1 MNLSRFPKQKAVESY
16 PPPPPDSGGGA
27 MRAET
32 GRAVFR
38 LGPLAAALLLA
49 LTLLLAVP
57 PAMAQSVDYDPDDDR
72 LIDIDTH
79 QKFNAIRHDL
89 DGDGVSTHATYTT
102 AFPNADS
109 SGQCP
114 TSCQGYELTDDI
126 SLSSYSNW
134 TPIGTYTATF
144 DGRGHTIS
152 GLTITGNTTDD
163 VGLFANLSSTGSI
176 LRVGVTGASVTG
188 TGSSSQELGILVG
201 ESHGVIRF
209 SYTSGTVTSDTDGT
223 WHKTGG
229 LVGHLTD
236 GGSIFASYTTATVVG
251 PTTAAT
257 GQSTGGLV
265 GYVGESGASNTGSI
279 TAAYASGAVSA
290 TLVTNGNNS
299 GRLGGLVG
307 IHRRGSINQSYAY
320 GSVTPGTTVTT
331 WSGGLIGQRDTDDG
345 AVNDSY
351 YDSTTS
357 GRSDTGRGG
366 PEPTADLQNPLAYA
380 GTIYANWNVNVDG
393 VAGNDDP
400 WDFGTASQYPALK
413 IDFNEDGTDS
423 AYEFGVQGRSPT
435 DYDAND
441 NRLIDIDSAA
451 KLIAIRHDLNGDG
464 LQGSVSASDWSSYT
478 AAYPNADSSG
488 QCPTSC
494 QGYELTAD
502 VTLTA
507 AWTPTGAYTATFDGG
522 GHSISGLSVSHGNDS
537 GMFGSIGGSAIIR
550 DLRLIAPT
558 IAQTGTGA
566 RSSGALVGYINTG
579 TTILISSVSV
589 EGGSVTTT
597 SNNSNVGGLVGYI
610 RSGTIRASW
619 SSATAG
625 LSGSPTGVDA
635 GGLMGE
641 QGAASVIASYAR
653 GAASGQTNGGFVGR
667 VSVASAVITDG
678 YCVASSGDCFGGVVG
693 GGPEPRRYTTAQMQ
707 TPTGYT
713 GIFLNWNIDL
723 NSDSDLDYPWD
734 FGTSSDYPTL
744 NTPAERATLTPA
756 ATDFDATDNGL
767 IDISTAAQ
775 LNAVRWDLNGDG
787 DPDAANSNAYGTAF
801 GGRQHTADADAG
813 RMGCPLTGC
822 TGYELTADISLAD
835 YANWTPIGTDSA
847 RFVTQLDGNGH
858 TIANLTIGTAMS
870 GNTDDK
876 AGLFGMMDTAG
887 SILRVG
893 VTGAAVYG
901 GGASSQELGI
911 LVGES
916 RGTIRFSYVTG
927 AVTAAASGQFHK
939 TGGMVGHLREGG
951 VITAS
956 YSTAAVNGPT
966 TAENAQVTGG
976 LVGQLGGTA
985 PGNSGTI
992 TAAYASGAVGATV
1005 DATNGYLGGLVGYNF
1020 RGDINQSYA
1029 YGRVSPSVTTTHS
1042 GGLLGRTENDGN
1054 ETDSYYDTTT
1064 TTQSDTGKGES
1075 KTTAELQSPL
1085 AYAGTIYANWDV
1097 NVDGVAGDDD
1107 PWDFGTA
1114 SQYPALK
1121 IDFNNDGTDSAYEFG
1136 VQGRTAGGTPPPSGN
1151 GNGGRPSVAPPAR
1164 GGGQPYNPAAD
1175 HPEIYANER
1184 YEMAAT
1190 CAVRTT
1196 GAGDN
1201 AVTTSTLTFD
1211 LGTYTRQI
1219 TLALSLWDG
1228 THYRSL
1234 QSQGINMPAFQ
1245 RDGQTATVEVVTDPA
1260 QTRFRLDGQYGLNL
1274 VLGYADCRTD
1284 DP

>member
-16 PPPPPDSGGGA
+16 PPPPPDSGGDA
-27 MRAET
+27 MRAESAL
-32 GRAVFR
+32 GAFR
-38 LGPLAAALLLA
+38 FGPLAAALLLA
-49 LTLLLAVP
+49 FGLLLLLAVAA
-57 PAMAQSVDYDPDDDR
+57 PAGAQTGTNDYDPDDDR

-79 QKFNAIRHDL
+79 EKFNAIRHDL
-89 DGDGVSTHATYTT
+89 DGDGISTHATYTA
-102 AFPNADS
+102 AFPNPDTA
-109 SGQCP
+109 GQCP

-134 TPIGTYTATF
+134 TPIGGAYAAVF
-144 DGRGHTIS
+144 DGKGHTIS
-152 GLTITGNTTDD
+152 GLTITANTSDD
-163 VGLFANLSSTGSI
+163 AGLFGQLTSAGRIT
-176 LRVGVTGASVTG
+176 RVGVAGANITG
-188 TGSSSQELGILVG
+188 TASSNQELGILVG

-209 SYTSGTVTSDTDGT
+209 SYTTGTVTSATSGT

-229 LVGHLTD
+229 LVGHLNG
-236 GGSIFASYTTATVVG
+236 GGSISASYSTATVAG
-251 PTTAAT
+251 PTTGGI
-257 GQSTGGLV
+257 GQATGGLV
-265 GYVGESGASNTGSI
+265 GYVGESAGTDTGTV
-279 TAAYASGAVSA
+279 TAAYASGAVSG
-290 TLVTNGNNS
+290 VS
-299 GRLGGLVG
+299 SSSSYLGGLIG
-307 IHRRGSINQSYAY
+307 YLRRGSVNQSYSY
-320 GSVTPGTTVTT
+320 GSVTPSTSHVTNA
-331 WSGGLIGQRDTDDG
+331 GGLIGNRQTTNSS
-345 AVNDSY
+345 VNNSY

-366 PEPTADLQNPLAYA
+366 PEPTADLQNPLDYT
-380 GTIYANWNVNVDG
+380 GTIFSAWDVNVDG

-400 WDFGTASQYPALK
+400 WDFGTASQYPALQV
-413 IDFNEDGTDS
+413 DFDDDGTAS
-423 AYEFGVQGRSPT
+423 AYEFGVA
-435 DYDAND
+435 YDANG
-441 NRLIDIDSAA
+441 NSLIDIDSAA

-478 AAYPNADSSG
+478 TAFPDAVRG
-488 QCPTSC
+488 LCPTSC

-502 VTLTA
+502 ITLTA

-667 VSVASAVITDG
+667 VSVASAVITNG

-693 GGPEPRRYTTAQMQ
+693 GGPEPRRYTAAQMQ
-707 TPTGYT
+707 APTGYT

-723 NSDSDLDYPWD
+723 DSDSDLDYPWD

-744 NTPAERATLTPA
+744 NTPTQRATATPA

-893 VTGAAVYG
+893 VTGANVYG
-901 GGASSQELGI
+901 GAASSQELGI

-927 AVTAAASGQFHK
+927 QVTADADGAFHK

-951 VITAS
+951 TISAS

-966 TAENAQVTGG
+966 TAANAQVTGG
-976 LVGQLGGTA
+976 LVGQLGGA
-985 PGNSGTI
+985 ANSNTGTI

-1029 YGRVSPSVTTTHS
+1029 YGSVSPSLTTTHS

-1054 ETDSYYDTTT
+1054 ETDSYYDSTT
-1064 TTQSDTGKGES
+1064 TTQSDTGKGVGYP
-1075 KTTAELQSPL
+1075 TADLQSPL

-1136 VQGRTAGGTPPPSGN
+1136 VQGRSEVAPPPSGN

-1175 HPEIYANER
+1175 HPEIYANPR

-1196 GAGDN
+1196 GAGDQ
-1201 AVTTSTLTFD
+1201 AITTSTLTFD
-1211 LGTYTRQI
+1211 LGNYTRPI

-1234 QSQGINMPAFQ
+1234 QSLGLNMPAFQ